1 MSKGMHPQKA
11 RQTGEALGAVLF
23 WPLVGLGLL
32 VLGVLALDWLGV
44 L

>member
-1 MSKGMHPQKA
+1 MSKGMNPKKA

-23 WPLVGLGLL
+23 WPLVVLAMV